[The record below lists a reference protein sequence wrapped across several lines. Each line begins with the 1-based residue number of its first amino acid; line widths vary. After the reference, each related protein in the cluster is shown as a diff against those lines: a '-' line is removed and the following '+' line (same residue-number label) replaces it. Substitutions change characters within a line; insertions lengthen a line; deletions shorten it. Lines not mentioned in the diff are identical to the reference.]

1 MALFSCSAAFRKSGI
16 HQDGDDV
23 SLRHH
28 VIEQLSRFAANS
40 SMRKLMPVMLP
51 PGRFKLGG
59 LVAIIFVTAINPG
72 VTMKMG
78 NFIMALAAVALG
90 LTPARTA
97 AETIPPQLIGHSVV
111 VKWTADRQTRAAGQ
125 VHNNRT
131 AFEINLYI
139 STAGR
144 TFSRWHVL
152 GHDGQ
157 GHSDQGPGESRGSSG
172 MNLVVHFEEGALL
185 ADRQL
190 GGGAERVT
198 IRFGSNYRSCSA
210 KVITGREQ
218 GGSGSITIR
227 SMVRGNVFEVLSVHN
242 SVPSCSIASGNLF
255 GGQ

>member
-1 MALFSCSAAFRKSGI
+1 MASSVALTRRASTTRANGVQFVNSGAVAIASRGKGNIDLSRDHVGADRMALFSCSAAFRKSGI

-139 STAGR
+139 STSGR

-157 GHSDQGPGESRGSSG
+157 GHSDQG
-172 MNLVVHFEEGALL
+172 
-185 ADRQL
+185 
-190 GGGAERVT
+190 
-198 IRFGSNYRSCSA
+198 
-210 KVITGREQ
+210 
-218 GGSGSITIR
+218 
-227 SMVRGNVFEVLSVHN
+227 
-242 SVPSCSIASGNLF
+242 
-255 GGQ
+255 